1 MTHTLKRT
9 FAMLLLA
16 VFGSALLYNCE
27 PDPDSL
33 GQQLFDKDAANAHEL
48 ALPII
53 AYNIYNN
60 DSIRSDALGLL
71 ATGGANVAVLGAF
84 KEGQFGMQKASY
96 ITQLR
101 MPASFDFGDKPV
113 VDSVVLVI
121 RTPANTA
128 DDTYY
133 MADKV
138 VAPGAYDKNDFPV
151 GNDKATVSIE
161 KKTYPIFKYGKDGDA
176 FKSMKINVN
185 EVTSFLD
192 ASKTEFTR
200 STGNGITTG
209 ALLGSGVFDG
219 NVSSVTITN
228 KTDNSSVFEAKLGFR
243 INLDK
248 TFFQQKILDQQGKPV
263 LQDAANFTRYFN
275 GIKLSVEG
283 DDGYLFQFSPND
295 TQIIMYYKSDKT
307 TNGTVTR
314 SQSKIEFDLGS
325 KNFHLGQYAYDRNT
339 SALGNAIP
347 TFTKNGDSRIYLQ
360 GMGGPSM
367 GVKIPDDVIKALRDN
382 FTNNKA
388 AIVGARIRVYVDMNN
403 TFVNAQSTEA
413 SRKFTLTNL
422 PYKDDGTI
430 DYTKFNFTADTSAGF
445 PLYYYNAKKG
455 DTPEYYDIVVTKT
468 IKNIVEGKDGT
479 TTQASNDPLF
489 FNLGAFVKNPS
500 NNGIPYGARY
510 TTRATDMNRVVLI
523 GSDATNDQN
532 RIKLVVTYS
541 TASNK

>member
-9 FAMLLLA
+9 FAMLLMA

-53 AYNIYNN
+53 AYNINNN

-71 ATGGANVAVLGAF
+71 ATGGSTVGVLGAF

-101 MPASFDFGDKPV
+101 MPATYDFGDNPV
-113 VDSVVLVI
+113 VDSVVMVI

-138 VAPGAYDKNDFPV
+138 VAPGAYDKDNFPV

-192 ASKTEFTR
+192 AGKTEFTR
-200 STGNGITTG
+200 STASGITTG
-209 ALLGSGVFDG
+209 TLLGSGVFDG
-219 NVSSVTITN
+219 NVSSVVIN
-228 KTDNSSVFEAKLGFR
+228 KKSDNTPVFEAKLGFR

-248 TFFQQKILDQQGKPV
+248 TFFQQKILDQKGKPV

-275 GIKLSVEG
+275 GIKLSVEEN
-283 DDGYLFQFSPND
+283 DGYLFQFSPND
-295 TQIIMYYKSDKT
+295 MQLIMYYKSDKT
-307 TNGTVTR
+307 VNGTVTR
-314 SQSKIEFDLGS
+314 SRETINFDLGS
-325 KNFHLGQYAYDRNT
+325 NNFHLGQYTYDRST

-347 TFTKNGDSRIYLQ
+347 TFTKDGDSRIYLQ

-367 GVKIPDDVIKALRDN
+367 GVKIPDNVINDLRDN
-382 FTNNKA
+382 FKNNKA

-403 TFVNAQSTEA
+403 TFVNAQSTA
-413 SRKFTLTNL
+413 ANRKFTLTNL
-422 PYKDDGTI
+422 PYDKDGKM
-430 DYTKFNFTADTSAGF
+430 DYSKLAFTSDTNAGF
-445 PLYYYNAKKG
+445 PLYYYYAKKD

-479 TTQASNDPLF
+479 TTLASNDPLL
-489 FNLGAFVKNPS
+489 FNLGTFVKNPQ
-500 NNGIPYGARY
+500 NNGNPYGARY
-510 TTRATDMNRVVLI
+510 TSRATDMNRVVLI
-523 GSDATNDQN
+523 GSDSSNEQN

-541 TASNK
+541 TANNK

>member
-16 VFGSALLYNCE
+16 VFGCALLYNCE

-33 GQQLFDKDAANAHEL
+33 GQQLFDKDGANSNEL

-53 AYNIYNN
+53 AYNINNN

-84 KEGQFGMQKASY
+84 KEDQFGMQKASY

-113 VDSVVLVI
+113 VDSVVLVV

-133 MADKV
+133 IADKV
-138 VAPGAYDKNDFPV
+138 VAPGAYDKADFPV
-151 GNDKATVSIE
+151 GNDKVTVSIE

-185 EVTSFLD
+185 EVTTFLD
-192 ASKTEFTR
+192 GSKTEFTR
-200 STGNGITTG
+200 STGTGITTG

-228 KTDNSSVFEAKLGFR
+228 KKDNSSVFEAKLGFR

-248 TFFQQKILDQQGKPV
+248 NFFQEKILDQKGTPF
-263 LQDAANFTRYFN
+263 LQDAANFTRYFK
-275 GIKLSVEG
+275 GIKLSVEEN
-283 DDGYLFQFSPND
+283 DGYLFQFSPND
-295 TQIIMYYKSDKT
+295 MQLIMYYKSDKT

-314 SQSKIEFDLGS
+314 SQSSIEFDLGN
-325 KNFHLGQYAYDRNT
+325 KNFHLGQYTYNRDN
-339 SALGNAIP
+339 SALGNDIP
-347 TFTKNGDSRIYLQ
+347 KFTKDGDSRIYLQ

-367 GVKIPDDVIKALRDN
+367 GIKIPDTVIDDLREN
-382 FTNNKA
+382 FKNKKA
-388 AIVGARIRVYVDMNN
+388 AIVGARIRVYVDEK
-403 TFVNAQSTEA
+403 TFVNAQSTA
-413 SRKFTLTNL
+413 ANRKFTLTNL
-422 PYKDDGTI
+422 PYKDSL
-430 DYTKFNFTADTSAGF
+430 DYIADTKAGF

-455 DTPEYYDIVVTKT
+455 NIPEYYDIVVTKT

-479 TTQASNDPLF
+479 TTLAPNDPLL

-523 GSDATNDQN
+523 GSDATNKDY
-532 RIKLVVTYS
+532 RIKLVVSYS